1 MELVS
6 LFRSSWMEFWWF
18 QHISIWRLQQWH
30 VSHPLC
36 NVQGSFPQRPQQI
49 GLVWGG
55 QVQPET
61 CWYVFFEDKT
71 SSVNVWSGFA
81 WRLIA
86 FLALNTET
94 NHRHTCKKV
103 MEMVDNQTPWF
114 GMEQEYTILGTDG
127 HPFGWPSNG
136 FPGPQGKTVSFT
148 VRNCHINDVLQMSG
162 S

>member
-1 MELVS
+1 MVPAHINLKAPTVTCISSPLQCSGILSAKTPTNWSCVRWSSTTGNLLV
-6 LFRSSWMEFWWF
+6 
-18 QHISIWRLQQWH
+18 RL
-30 VSHPLC
+30 
-36 NVQGSFPQRPQQI
+36 
-49 GLVWGG
+49 
-55 QVQPET
+55 
-61 CWYVFFEDKT
+61 FEDKT